1 MLVWSY
7 PKKKM
12 SKWIG
17 ILHKAKKILG
27 KDSLQ
32 TLYNCFIYP
41 YIIYCIKVLAAA
53 SLKNLMTVLRLQKRP
68 VRLIALSS
76 FRAHS
81 EPLFLSLQVLSV
93 FDVYSF
99 RLSIILFRYENDPL
113 PYCANS
119 MFTKIYIHGY
129 CTQQVAWLPFLFHIF
144 CCFWNVNDEGIHTI
158 RWCPSPLQ
166 GDNHVCVFFTE
177 LNQCF
182 GLYFSAIKNV
192 SQLFIVGLDPTG
204 SQVRYFQ
211 TIFGPWVLACTYS
224 RDQSRYVPSQWETL
238 LHCNVSLA
246 GCIPRLIPV

>member
-129 CTQQVAWLPFLFHIF
+129 CTQQVAWLQVPKS
-144 CCFWNVNDEGIHTI
+144 GK
-158 RWCPSPLQ
+158 
-166 GDNHVCVFFTE
+166 
-177 LNQCF
+177 
-182 GLYFSAIKNV
+182 SAIQRTVICVKISNYIC
-192 SQLFIVGLDPTG
+192 SIIPLFCTLKHHFCFT
-204 SQVRYFQ
+204 YFAV
-211 TIFGPWVLACTYS
+211 F
-224 RDQSRYVPSQWETL
+224 EM
-238 LHCNVSLA
+238 
-246 GCIPRLIPV
+246 